1 MNVRP
6 ISQGNPQ
13 TAPPRFDRKF
23 IEDHQLVERYLEN
36 KLPLKGARDLENW
49 CRANPDYLTELKLS
63 ERAQTSLKLL
73 EASGRLVDLQELQPP
88 WWKTIHVLIGL
99 TVVAFLSLVAF
110 WALLGKYVL
119 LRGELADT
127 RTSMNQGSLVQPAIS
142 REVRVSPDRAP
153 GVDHARI
160 IVTRAAPQLM
170 DVHIDLGYTD
180 KLMEFRLFVDKKD
193 QGRALIL
200 NDLLKDSNSELR
212 MTLNSS
218 GLSAG
223 IYDVR
228 IEALPC
234 RESAAQAHENGA
246 ADQADHPHPRVEGV
260 LQRKQTPRQY
270 PADSRG
276 AEGRQGARK
285 KAQRGKFRGDALQH
299 RAAAGAQGAKHGAF
313 IAALVPCR
321 LHRRQQHDDSRGQS
335 EQKDIL
341 HGQRCAVH
349 DAAYLLQNGIDV
361 EHRDRRE
368 LTHQI
373 GQRRPLYR
381 GQIHAGHI
389 RAGGAVQEP
398 GRKYQKEIR
407 PKAVPANLADA
418 GHFHGQ
424 RFPRDIEAHLVAQFQ
439 LQGLLIF
446 GRYGYQGLARIRA
459 RPPGPCDQLIV
470 FHQAGRPGEVLFP
483 FQEPACGIALQLD
496 RLARPRIDRG
506 NARTHHRKHGRLPQP
521 ARLQKFPQGLAL
533 LRADVDQKIVG
544 HVRGQAVPPVGE
556 QISAHHCQQQ
566 QHHQP

>member
-73 EASGRLVDLQELQPP
+73 EASGRLVDLQEPQPP
-88 WWKTIHVLIGL
+88 WWKTIHVLIAL

-127 RTSMNQGSLVQPAIS
+127 RTLMNQGSLVQPATS

-223 IYDVR
+223 IYNVR
-228 IEALPC
+228 IEALP
-234 RESAAQAHENGA
+234 
-246 ADQADHPHPRVEGV
+246 
-260 LQRKQTPRQY
+260 
-270 PADSRG
+270 
-276 AEGRQGARK
+276 
-285 KAQRGKFRGDALQH
+285 FRGSPIPIGWL
-299 RAAAGAQGAKHGAF
+299 
-313 IAALVPCR
+313 
-321 LHRRQQHDDSRGQS
+321 
-335 EQKDIL
+335 IL
-341 HGQRCAVH
+341 
-349 DAAYLLQNGIDV
+349 DV
-361 EHRDRRE
+361 R
-368 LTHQI
+368 
-373 GQRRPLYR
+373 
-381 GQIHAGHI
+381 
-389 RAGGAVQEP
+389 
-398 GRKYQKEIR
+398 
-407 PKAVPANLADA
+407 
-418 GHFHGQ
+418 
-424 RFPRDIEAHLVAQFQ
+424 
-439 LQGLLIF
+439 
-446 GRYGYQGLARIRA
+446 
-459 RPPGPCDQLIV
+459 
-470 FHQAGRPGEVLFP
+470 
-483 FQEPACGIALQLD
+483 
-496 RLARPRIDRG
+496 
-506 NARTHHRKHGRLPQP
+506 
-521 ARLQKFPQGLAL
+521 
-533 LRADVDQKIVG
+533 
-544 HVRGQAVPPVGE
+544 
-556 QISAHHCQQQ
+556 
-566 QHHQP
+566 